1 MIIQNG
7 IACRG
12 FAICHGTMT
21 ANEILTNPNVN
32 DGSFNQLVY
41 LYSGSAL
48 AGSENSQ
55 TTELIAGDLV
65 DVSQYANAP
74 IKYVSGNN
82 GATWIGINP
91 IPSTKRYDAR
101 LIKGA
106 ITETINS
113 SDKETFIVCV
123 DGIVTCNGVELKP
136 TQYARIVSDNKTFN
150 LSENGVAIICTER

>member
-12 FAICHGTMT
+12 FAICYGTMT
-21 ANEILTNPNVN
+21 SNETLINPNVN

-136 TQYARIVSDNKTFN
+136 TQYARIVNNSKTFDI
-150 LSENGVAIICTER
+150 NGTGIICIEQ